1 VEGVR
6 RVGHPPLAARDEA
19 FRRRE
24 PPPLPCPHV
33 ERRAGRWARVGGIGP
48 VVRGRAAGAGQ
59 CAVAFSGDQRQQEE
73 SQEEEKPSLTA
84 HPMHGDGG
92 GGGGGGGAER
102 VDSVRA
108 RTGAKL
114 VCSESSSAVLM

>member
-1 VEGVR
+1 
-6 RVGHPPLAARDEA
+6 
-19 FRRRE
+19 
-24 PPPLPCPHV
+24 
-33 ERRAGRWARVGGIGP
+33 
-48 VVRGRAAGAGQ
+48 
-59 CAVAFSGDQRQQEE
+59 
-73 SQEEEKPSLTA
+73 
-84 HPMHGDGG
+84 MHGDGG